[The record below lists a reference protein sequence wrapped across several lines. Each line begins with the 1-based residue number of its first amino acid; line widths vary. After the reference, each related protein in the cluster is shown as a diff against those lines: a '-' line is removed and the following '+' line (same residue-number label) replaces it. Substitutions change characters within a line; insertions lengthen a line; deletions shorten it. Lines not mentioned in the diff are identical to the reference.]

1 MRGDPGISL
10 IRPMMAR
17 SPVVRVVLVGMGA
30 IGTNILDYLLKRSH
44 EVVAVVDSDPDK
56 VGRTVA
62 ELAGFPLGIRVV
74 GSLQGLPLDGAD
86 VAVFSTRSRI
96 PDLVDGIS
104 AAASA
109 GLDVVTT
116 SEEMA
121 YPAYAGAGAAE
132 SLDRLAKEKG
142 VTIVGVG
149 VNPGFVMDLVPA
161 VVASA
166 TKNPTNIHVVRSVD
180 VSRRR
185 RQLQAKTG
193 VGHTRARIEKEIA
206 EGGVGHVGLVES
218 AHLIALSLGKPLQ
231 DLKHGVFPVL
241 GSEDYVMGVRQ
252 FVEGTAGGCRIR
264 LDLEMTTT
272 SADFDIVEVKGDP
285 DLKLRFEKGVFG
297 DSATVALVV
306 HAVERVGKAKQGLI
320 TVLDL
325 PLSNA

>member
-1 MRGDPGISL
+1 
-10 IRPMMAR
+10 
-17 SPVVRVVLVGMGA
+17 MGA
-30 IGTNILDYLLKRSH
+30 IGTEILGYLLKRTH
-44 EVVAVVDSDPDK
+44 EVVAVVDSDPAK
-56 VGRTVA
+56 VGRSVA
-62 ELAGFPLGIRVV
+62 ELTGLPLGIRVSASIRSV
-74 GSLQGLPLDGAD
+74 QLDAAD

-96 PDLVDGIS
+96 ADLADDMS
-104 AAASA
+104 FAASG

-121 YPAYAGAGAAE
+121 YPAYKGGETAV
-132 SLDRLAKEKG
+132 SLAKVAIDKG
-142 VTIVGVG
+142 VTMLGVG

-166 TKNPTNIHVVRSVD
+166 TKSPTSVHVVRSVD

-185 RQLQAKTG
+185 RQLQSKTG
-193 VGHTRARIEKEIA
+193 VGQTRAKFERELEAGIL
-206 EGGVGHVGLVES
+206 GHVGLVES
-218 AHLIALSLGKPLQ
+218 AHLIALSLGKPLEG
-231 DLKHGVFPVL
+231 LKHGVFPVL

-252 FVEGTAGGCRIR
+252 FAEGKAGDCLIR

-272 SADFDIVEVKGDP
+272 SADFDVVEVKGDP

-306 HAVERVGKAKQGLI
+306 HAVERIGNAKPGLI

-325 PLSNA
+325 PFSAK